1 MRSYEFK
8 NIWVDD
14 IEIKYFTV
22 DQDSIKK
29 EVELKLF
36 KEFEKIKNGSFSGVK
51 IINIDHVQLLE
62 DNKCL
67 IMVKFKFL
75 YYSEL
80 T

>member
-8 NIWVDD
+8 NIWIDD

-36 KEFEKIKNGSFSGVK
+36 KEFEKLEHSSFAGVK
-51 IINIDHVQLLE
+51 IIDIDHIKLLE

-67 IMVKFKFL
+67 MMVKFKFL